1 MKEHEIDKASSFR
14 AVRARLLAL
23 AYRMLGSRAE
33 AEDIVQDVW
42 LKWHLTDTHAVQT
55 PAAWLTTLTTRTAID
70 RLRDVQRERESQ
82 ATGWL
87 LEPWLDEFAP
97 SAEELAL
104 RAAEMSYGVML
115 LLDRL
120 KPDERAAFVLH
131 EAFDCDYAEIGKI
144 LERPPAS
151 CRQLVHRARA
161 RLRRAGVPLQRRD
174 PGAHALIVERL
185 RNALQAQDRT
195 SLLELF
201 SAAPEVVSDQPL
213 CESPA
218 PVARSSEAVA
228 ALAEC
233 HSTRVPAKALA
244 QAGASA
250 PDLAFHD
257 WMEKVTSL
265 ARQARQA
272 ELMSVDGILSI
283 ALFVEGEVV
292 ALIDVSIEGSGE
304 ALVSGTR
311 SGTTTGKTIGTA
323 EGIPRGATSSTRG
336 AMISAPSRGLA
347 TRQTTGLAT
356 SQATGLTADQT
367 AGPTTGLTTGL
378 TTAKAHDPEPPYN
391 HTDGLAKIVSLRWVT
406 SASRLQAAN
415 RLVGRTAV
423 TELLT
428 RIQQRSLDSTAMGR
442 DFPVDVYA

>member
-1 MKEHEIDKASSFR
+1 MKEHKIDKASSFR

-42 LKWHLTDTHAVQT
+42 LKWHLADTHAVQT

-70 RLRDVQRERESQ
+70 RLRNVQRERESQ

-87 LEPWLDEFAP
+87 PEPWLDEFAP

-151 CRQLVHRARA
+151 CRQLVHRARE
-161 RLRRAGVPLQRRD
+161 RVRRAGAPLQRRD

-201 SAAPEVVSDQPL
+201 SAVPEVVSDQPS

-218 PVARSSEAVA
+218 TVARASEAVPA
-228 ALAEC
+228 IAES
-233 HSTRVPAKALA
+233 HSNRVPAKALA
-244 QAGASA
+244 EAGASA
-250 PDLAFHD
+250 PDLAFQD

-272 ELMSVDGILSI
+272 ELVSVDGMLSI
-283 ALFVEGEVV
+283 ALLVEGEVV
-292 ALIDVSIEGSGE
+292 ALIDVSIEGSGA
-304 ALVSGTR
+304 ALTGGDRCGTK
-311 SGTTTGKTIGTA
+311 TGKTRKTVKTVGRG
-323 EGIPRGATSSTRG
+323 ERIPKVAPGSTRS
-336 AMISAPSRGLA
+336 AMTSEPSPGLA
-347 TRQTTGLAT
+347 TGFSTSLATSQTTGLTHAE
-356 SQATGLTADQT
+356 ALDQ
-367 AGPTTGLTTGL
+367 
-378 TTAKAHDPEPPYN
+378 EPPYG
-391 HTDGLAKIVSLRWVT
+391 HTEGLAKIVSLRWVT

-415 RLVGRTAV
+415 RLLGRAAV
-423 TELLT
+423 TELLS